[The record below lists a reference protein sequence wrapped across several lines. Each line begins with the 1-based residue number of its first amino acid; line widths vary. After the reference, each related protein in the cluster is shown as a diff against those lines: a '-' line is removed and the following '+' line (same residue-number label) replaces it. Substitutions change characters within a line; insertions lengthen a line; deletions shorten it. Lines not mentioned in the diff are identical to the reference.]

1 MAFQIEPLSADSFR
15 PLFSLSDAELA
26 ARNIDIHIADKK
38 PAYPC
43 RLGLRFADIGERLLL
58 VNYEHLAEDTP
69 YRASHAIYVCQ
80 DAESVRPD
88 VDTVP
93 ESLRVPALSVRAFNA
108 AHRIVDA
115 SIVSGKELGGEIER
129 LFADPAIEYL
139 HFHYAT
145 RGCYAARATRA

>member
-1 MAFQIEPLSADSFR
+1 MAFQIEPLAADSFR
-15 PLFSLSDAELA
+15 HLFSMSDTELV

-43 RLGLRFADIGERLLL
+43 RLGLKFADIGDRLLL
-58 VNYEHLAEDTP
+58 VNYEHLPHDTP
-69 YRASHAIYVCQ
+69 YRASHAIYVRQ

-88 VDTVP
+88 VSTIP

-115 SIVSGKELGGEIER
+115 NVVSGKDLTDEIER
-129 LFADPAIEYL
+129 MFADPQVDYL
-139 HFHYAT
+139 HFHYAS
-145 RGCYAARATRA
+145 RGCYAARAVRA